1 MPRKFFRR
9 LTPNR
14 HRIVSQPF
22 LKPVAQFLG
31 DPNIWHLNRRS
42 VSGGVALGLFL
53 AFIPLPG
60 QMLMAGAGAIVMR
73 VNIAL
78 AIAMVWVT
86 NPLTIPPLLWIAYQ
100 VGALLTGASLDPPTG
115 EQGVMSVGYAMSQLP
130 HIWLPLGT
138 GLLTLSFASSLLGFA
153 IIRLLWRLHL
163 TRHKRRRRAQRFL
176 RLRQFQRDRK
186 SRDD

>member
-14 HRIVSQPF
+14 HRIVSQP
-22 LKPVAQFLG
+22 LLRPVAQFLG

-42 VSGGVALGLFL
+42 VSGAVALGLFL

-60 QMLMAGAGAIVMR
+60 QMLMAAAGAIVIR

-78 AIAMVWVT
+78 AVAMVWVT
-86 NPLTIPPLLWIAYQ
+86 NPLTIPPMLWIAYQ

-115 EQGVMSVGYAMSQLP
+115 EQGVMSIGYAMEQLP
-130 HIWLPLGT
+130 AIWLPLGV
-138 GLLTLSFASSLLGFA
+138 GLVTLSFLSSLVGFA
-153 IIRLLWRLHL
+153 TIRLLWRIHL
-163 TRHKRRRRAQRFL
+163 MRHKRRRRSQRFA
-176 RLRQFQRDRK
+176 RLRRRRDNDAK
-186 SRDD
+186 D

>member
-14 HRIVSQPF
+14 HRIVSQPY

-60 QMLMAGAGAIVMR
+60 QMLMAAAGAIVMR

-100 VGALLTGASLDPPTG
+100 VGAFLTGASLDPPTG
-115 EQGVMSVGYAMSQLP
+115 EQGVMSIGYAMSQLP
-130 HIWLPLGT
+130 YIWLPLGT
-138 GLLTLSFASSLLGFA
+138 GLLTLSFASALVGFTV
-153 IIRLLWRLHL
+153 IRVLWRLHL
-163 TRHKRRRRAQRFL
+163 TLHKRRRRAQRFI
-176 RLRQFQRDRK
+176 RLRQLQRKQNR
-186 SRDD
+186 RRN

>member
-22 LKPVAQFLG
+22 LRPVAQFLG
-31 DPNIWHLNRRS
+31 DPNLWHLNRRS

-60 QMLMAGAGAIVMR
+60 QMLIAATGAIFMR

-78 AIAMVWVT
+78 AVAMVWAT
-86 NPLTIPPLLWIAYQ
+86 NPITIPPLLWIAYQ
-100 VGALLTGASLDPPTG
+100 IGATLTGWTIEPPAG
-115 EQGVMSVGYAMSQLP
+115 GQMSIGYAMGQLP
-130 HIWLPLGT
+130 HIWLPLGV
-138 GLLTLSFASSLLGFA
+138 GLLTLSFVSSIVGFA
-153 IIRLLWRLHL
+153 TIRLLWRLNIAA
-163 TRHKRRRRAQRFL
+163 HKRRRQAQRRY
-176 RLRQFQRDRK
+176 RLRHAR
-186 SRDD
+186 SRHHR